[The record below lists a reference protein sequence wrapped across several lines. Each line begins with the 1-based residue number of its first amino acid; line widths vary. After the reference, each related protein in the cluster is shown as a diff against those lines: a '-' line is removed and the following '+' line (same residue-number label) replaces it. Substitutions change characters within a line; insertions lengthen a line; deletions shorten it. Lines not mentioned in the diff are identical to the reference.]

1 MSLTYLNSSMIL
13 QPASLAALSAQNI
26 VTTNLTVYGLL
37 SANYRNYQTISDAY
51 YVAPFGVDTSDPV
64 AISNGRGRN
73 EQLPFATIKFAAY
86 QIALA
91 RANGD
96 TNPYTIFVRSG
107 TYTENNPIYL
117 PPNTS
122 VIGDNLRRVSIY
134 PQNTTSD
141 IFWISSACYIWGVT
155 FRGHFAPSYAVSFP
169 LWANYTTMQS
179 NSSVDPTGF
188 TNAYN
193 TSGLTITP
201 PQSRPYI
208 YVSPYVQ
215 GCTSYAQQ
223 TYNNLDTGDG
233 NAGGG
238 MLVDGS
244 RVDGVIRSMVL
255 DSFTQVNQG
264 GLGIRLTNHGY
275 AQLVS
280 IFTIATTQGV
290 VADNGATC
298 SISTS
303 NSTFGLSGLVAIGKS
318 TSPILSGVFAGFI
331 PGTNVLSVSGI
342 VPTPISLPG
351 NDLQY
356 IAKVPY
362 PGTCFYINGVALS
375 AINPISNSSALN
387 MFTCNQPLAI
397 SQGVNYSST
406 AQTVTIDNSVNNFI
420 KIIQSTGNT
429 PPTKPATSN
438 AQTYPYLNASQAISA
453 VKPNI
458 QQWTTNWVSAN
469 YPYLSDRSAQTYRDS
484 GFVLDAVIADVAN
497 VANHRS
503 VEVGNLFYQAVSLKV
518 PAGLGGTTPV
528 VPLSVVPG
536 LTASIIQMGNTINSY
551 ISGSYP
557 ALQSTVTSL
566 VSTVTYPFNNNG
578 ALLAYNPAGSPSNTD
593 KTVAALLTANRT
605 TLQNQVSSYV
615 LNEGYLST
623 PSLLYICSRDSGK
636 WVDAVANDLATGVNA
651 RSIAYAE
658 AYWSGSTSRLPDSV
672 VPDHIEKT
680 VDTLSAFDGFIK
692 DILVNNGYITSTG
705 SHTISAQIP
714 IDFNIGTNLSQY
726 FGQPVN
732 FYARSIIETGSHTF
746 EYMGCG
752 TDIVR
757 AVPAQGGQV
766 NNANEVVYDGLQDPY
781 GNAPGIVYYT
791 SSNEKGNFNVGPN
804 FQIVQSTGTITGQ
817 TFQRSILTL
826 VTPLTIAL
834 E

>member
-1 MSLTYLNSSMIL
+1 MISS
-13 QPASLAALSAQNI
+13 PAAVPTLST
-26 VTTNLTVYGLL
+26 VDLKTTNLTVYGLL
-37 SANYRNYQTISDAY
+37 SSSYQNYQTISDAY
-51 YVAPFGVDTSDPV
+51 YVASFGVDTEEPLQL
-64 AISNGRGRN
+64 ANGRGRN
-73 EQLPFATIKFAAY
+73 EELPFASIKFAAY
-86 QIALA
+86 QIAKA

-96 TNPYTIFVRSG
+96 ASPYTIFVRSG
-107 TYTENNPIYL
+107 SYTEANPIYL

-134 PQNTTSD
+134 PQNPTSD
-141 IFWISSACYIWGVT
+141 IFWVSSACYIWGVT

-193 TSGLTITP
+193 SPSTIVTP

-208 YVSPYVQ
+208 FVSPYVQ

-264 GLGIRLTNHGY
+264 GLGIHLINHGY

-280 IFTIATTQGV
+280 IFTVATTQGIL
-290 VADNGATC
+290 AENGATC

-303 NSTFGLSGLVAIGKS
+303 NSTFGLSGLVARGKS
-318 TSPILSGVFAGFI
+318 TSPILSGVFAGFT
-331 PGTNVLSVSGI
+331 PGTNVFTVSG
-342 VPTPISLPG
+342 VEPTPIVLPG

-362 PGTCFYINGVALS
+362 PGTCFYVDGLALS
-375 AINPISNSSALN
+375 SINPIANSSELN
-387 MFTCNQPLAI
+387 MFACNKPLTI
-397 SQGVNYSST
+397 TQGVTYST
-406 AQTVTIDNSVNNFI
+406 TPQTITIDNSVNNFI
-420 KIIQSTGNT
+420 NIIQSTGKT
-429 PPTKPATSN
+429 PPTSPAGVG
-438 AQTYPYLNASQAISA
+438 AQTGDYLNASRAISA

-458 QQWTTNWVSAN
+458 QQSVTNWVSVN

-503 VEVGNLFYQAVSLKV
+503 VEVGNLFYQGVSLKV
-518 PAGLGGTTPV
+518 PAGLGGTTPI

-536 LTASIIQMGNTINSY
+536 LTASLVQMGNTINSY

-557 ALQSTVTSL
+557 TLTATVTNLISTVN
-566 VSTVTYPFNNNG
+566 YPFSNSG
-578 ALLAYNPAGSPSNTD
+578 GLLPYNPAGIPATLD
-593 KTVAALLTANRT
+593 KTTAALLTASRT
-605 TLQNQVSSYV
+605 TLQSQVSSYV
-615 LNEGYLST
+615 LEEGYLST
-623 PSLLYICSRDSGK
+623 PLLLYICSRDSGK

-658 AYWSGSTSRLPDSV
+658 AYWSGSSSRLPDSI

-680 VDTLSAFDGFIK
+680 VDTLSAFDGFMK
-692 DILVNNGYITSTG
+692 DILVQNNSITGVTSTG
-705 SHTISAQIP
+705 SPTQTVQIP
-714 IDFNIGTNLSQY
+714 LDFNIGTNLNKY
-726 FGQPVN
+726 FGKPVN
-732 FYARSIIETGSHTF
+732 FYARSTIETGSHTF

-752 TDIVR
+752 TNIVR

-766 NNANEVVYDGLQDPY
+766 NNDNEVVYDGLQNPY

-791 SSNEKGNFNVGPN
+791 SSNEKGNFNVGPS

-826 VTPLTIAL
+826 VTPLTISL

>member
-13 QPASLAALSAQNI
+13 SPAAVPTLSTI
-26 VTTNLTVYGLL
+26 KLTTTDLTVTGLL
-37 SANYRNYQTISDAY
+37 SANYKNYQTISDAY
-51 YVAPFGVDTSDPV
+51 YVAPFGLDTSDPV
-64 AISNGRGRN
+64 QLGNGRGRN
-73 EQLPFATIKFAAY
+73 EQLPFASIKFAAY

-91 RANGD
+91 RVNGD
-96 TNPYTIFVRSG
+96 NSPYTIFVRSG
-107 TYTENNPIYL
+107 SYTEQNPIYL
-117 PPNTS
+117 PSNTS

-141 IFWISSACYIWGVT
+141 IFWVNSACYIWGVT
-155 FRGHFAPSYAVSFP
+155 FRGHFAPSYAVTFP
-169 LWANYTTMQS
+169 LWANSTTMQS
-179 NSSVDPTGF
+179 NSSIDPVGF
-188 TNAYN
+188 TNAYY
-193 TSGLTITP
+193 TPGLTVTP

-223 TYNNLDTGDG
+223 TYNDITNGDG

-264 GLGIRLTNHGY
+264 GLGIHLTNHGY

-290 VADNGATC
+290 VVDSGATC

-303 NSTFGLSGLVAIGKS
+303 NSTFGLSGLVATGKS
-318 TSPILSGVFAGFI
+318 TSPILSGIFAGFT
-331 PGTNVLSVSGI
+331 PGTNIISVSGI

-351 NDLQY
+351 KDLQY

-362 PGTCFYINGVALS
+362 PGTCFYINNVALS
-375 AINPISNSSALN
+375 AINPTANSSALN
-387 MFTCNQPLAI
+387 MFACNQPLSI
-397 SQGVNYSST
+397 SQGVNYS
-406 AQTVTIDNSVNNFI
+406 QTSQTITIDNSVNNFVN
-420 KIIQSTGNT
+420 IIQNT
-429 PPTKPATSN
+429 NKTPATTPRGSG
-438 AQTYPYLNASQAISA
+438 AGTYPYFNASQTISA
-453 VKPNI
+453 LKPTI
-458 QQWTTNWVSAN
+458 QQQVTDWVSIN

-497 VANHRS
+497 NANHRS
-503 VEVGNLFYQAVSLKV
+503 VEVGNLFYQAVSLKI
-518 PAGLGGTTPV
+518 PPGLGGTTPV

-536 LTASIIQMGNTINSY
+536 LTASLVQMGNIVNNY
-551 ISGSYP
+551 ISVSYP
-557 ALQSTVTSL
+557 TLQTTVTNLISTVN
-566 VSTVTYPFNNNG
+566 YPFSNNG
-578 ALLAYNPAGSPSNTD
+578 TLLSYNPAGSPVPLD

-615 LNEGYLST
+615 LTEGYLT
-623 PSLLYICSRDSGK
+623 NPSLLSICSRDSGK

-658 AYWSGSTSRLPDSV
+658 AYWSGSTSRLPDSI

-680 VDTLSAFDGFIK
+680 IDTLNAFDGYMK
-692 DILVNNGYITSTG
+692 DILVSNGYITSTG

-714 IDFNIGTNLSQY
+714 IDFNIGINLSKY

-732 FYARSIIETGSHTF
+732 FYARSTIETGSHTF

-752 TDIVR
+752 TNIVR